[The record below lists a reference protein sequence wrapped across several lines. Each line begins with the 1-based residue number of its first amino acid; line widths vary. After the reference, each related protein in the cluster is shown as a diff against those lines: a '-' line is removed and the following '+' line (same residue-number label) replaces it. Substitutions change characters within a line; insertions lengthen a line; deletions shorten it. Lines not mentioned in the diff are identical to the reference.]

1 MTKVRTF
8 VTGGSGMLGRR
19 LIRELV
25 ASGRVVRALA
35 RSDTA
40 SKAVE
45 AAGAEAVGGDLQD
58 LPAVREGVR
67 GCAEVIHCAAQSEQG
82 GPTSDYLSNNV
93 TATTDLLAIARDS
106 GVSRFVHVGAAMCL
120 LGGRPIVGA
129 DETWPLHQP
138 RYSGYA
144 SSKTQADQAVRAAN
158 APGFTTIVVRPGWI
172 WGAPDDPQLVATV
185 QAVRSRQ
192 MRLIDH
198 GRHLMVT
205 SHIDNVVDA
214 LILAL
219 THGHGGSAYYVFDD
233 GLITVHDFLSGLL
246 QSQVL
251 NLPEASIPAPIA
263 QVIALL
269 VDIVWRGT
277 RRPGSPP
284 LSRLLVTL
292 NSRPFIVSDRLA
304 RTELGYLP
312 SVSHAQGFSALLQ
325 AKSGESAV
333 GPRGVDA
340 TKH

>member
-1 MTKVRTF
+1 MTEIRTF

-19 LIRELV
+19 LIHELV

-40 SKAVE
+40 SQTVE
-45 AAGAEAVGGDLQD
+45 AAGAEAVEGDLQD
-58 LPAVREGVR
+58 LAAVCEGVR
-67 GCAEVIHCAAQSEQG
+67 GCAEVIHCAARSEQG
-82 GPTSDYLSNNV
+82 GPTSDYISDNL

-106 GVSRFVHVGAAMCL
+106 GVRRFVHVGAAMCL

-144 SSKTQADQAVRAAN
+144 SSKTQADHAVRAGN
-158 APGFTTIVVRPGWI
+158 TRGFTTIVVRPAWI
-172 WGAPDDPQLVATV
+172 WGAPDDPQLVAAV
-185 QAVRSRQ
+185 QAVRSGQ

-219 THGHGGSAYYVFDD
+219 THGRGGSAYYVFDED
-233 GLITVHDFLSGLL
+233 LITVHDFLSGLL
-246 QSQVL
+246 QSQEL
-251 NLPEASIPAPIA
+251 NLPEGSIPAPIP

-277 RRPGSPP
+277 RRPGPPP

-312 SVSHAQGFSALLQ
+312 GVSHAQGFSALNKVKRKRNSPTL
-325 AKSGESAV
+325 
-333 GPRGVDA
+333 
-340 TKH
+340 H